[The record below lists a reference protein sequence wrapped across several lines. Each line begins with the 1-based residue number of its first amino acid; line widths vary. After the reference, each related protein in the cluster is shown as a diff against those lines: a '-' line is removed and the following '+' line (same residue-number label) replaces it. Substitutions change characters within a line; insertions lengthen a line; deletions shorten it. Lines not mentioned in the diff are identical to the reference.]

1 MTRAPVR
8 RTLVAAGLV
17 LLAGLLLAPS
27 LPIGAIRAVSVVW
40 LFALA
45 ALTRGAYLVLRHW
58 MPRGPA
64 LTLSLLGLAS
74 PVVLTS
80 VRAPSA
86 VAIHLPCHRNWG
98 WMPTWLLR
106 SSPMGSTVFRVGG
119 SVVKVCYG
127 RPDARR
133 RVMLGGSR
141 VPFGRLWRT
150 GANEPTTIIS
160 TAPLEV
166 AGVAIPPGRHTLY
179 TVPGPETWEIILNG
193 ATWQWGIES
202 EYTPEIRREELG
214 RGIVRSEIGAGYVER
229 LTFTADP
236 RPDGAADLVL
246 AWESTRVRIP
256 FRLLSR

>member
-1 MTRAPVR
+1 MTRAAAR

-27 LPIGAIRAVSVVW
+27 LPTGTLPTVSVVW

-45 ALTRGAYLVLRHW
+45 ALARGAYLVLHHW
-58 MPRGPA
+58 MRRGPA
-64 LTLSLLGLAS
+64 LALSLLGLAS
-74 PVVLTS
+74 PVLLTS
-80 VRAPSA
+80 VTTSPR
-86 VAIHLPCHRNWG
+86 VAIHLPCHRNWV

-119 SVVKVCYG
+119 RPVKICYG
-127 RPDARR
+127 RPAARG
-133 RVMLGGSR
+133 RVMLGGPR

-160 TAPLEV
+160 AASLEV
-166 AGVAIPPGRHTLY
+166 AGVVIPPGRHTLY

-193 ATWQWGIES
+193 ATSQWGIES

-214 RGIVRSEIGAGYVER
+214 RGIVRSEIGGGYVER
-229 LTFTADP
+229 LTLTADP
-236 RPDGAADLVL
+236 RPDGTADLVL
-246 AWESTRVRIP
+246 RWESTRVRIR
-256 FRLLSR
+256 FRSVSR